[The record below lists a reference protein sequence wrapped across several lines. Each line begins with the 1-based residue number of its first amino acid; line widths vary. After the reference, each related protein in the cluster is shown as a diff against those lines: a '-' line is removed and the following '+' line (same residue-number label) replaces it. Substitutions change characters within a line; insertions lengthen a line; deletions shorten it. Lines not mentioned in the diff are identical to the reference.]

1 MESWKSEVIRNGSVS
16 YSCVPSWFYSLVKSS
31 CITMIADWRKNW
43 PEGLQRYVFF
53 IRCDWLLSPLLNA
66 KISVCRLW
74 MAVQSLLMA
83 IQSLLM
89 YIQRLQTEIS
99 DGLFGKDCSLLW
111 WSHLAAFVKRRRFFG
126 KLTAFLWQTLC
137 ASLAMSLRFLGKVT
151 ALLGGVKQVAGFL
164 WWELL
169 GKCSAV
175 RGEAWQSFFASRMLV
190 GRSGKLLA
198 GGSFRIGAVC
208 VTSKKGNLMPRK
220 IQMKRFGNWRWNA
233 PKIANGLV

>member
-126 KLTAFLWQTLC
+126 KLSALRWRCHC
-137 ASLAMSLRFLGKVT
+137 ASLARSLRFWGEWSK
-151 ALLGGVKQVAGFL
+151 LLVSCDGNCWGNVLLWGVKLGSLSLPVGCWSVA
-164 WWELL
+164 
-169 GKCSAV
+169 
-175 RGEAWQSFFASRMLV
+175 RGNC
-190 GRSGKLLA
+190 LLA
-198 GGSFRIGAVC
+198 VPSVLAQC
-208 VTSKKGNLMPRK
+208 
-220 IQMKRFGNWRWNA
+220 A
-233 PKIANGLV
+233 

>member
-111 WSHLAAFVKRRRFFG
+111 WSHLAAFVKWRCFFG
-126 KLTAFLWQTLC
+126 KLTALRWRCHC
-137 ASLAMSLRFLGKVT
+137 ASGGSGASCWFLVMGI
-151 ALLGGVKQVAGFL
+151 AGEMFCLWGVKFGSPSSPVGC
-164 WWELL
+164 W
-169 GKCSAV
+169 SV
-175 RGEAWQSFFASRMLV
+175 TRGNC
-190 GRSGKLLA
+190 LLA
-198 GGSFRIGAVC
+198 VPSVLAQC
-208 VTSKKGNLMPRK
+208 
-220 IQMKRFGNWRWNA
+220 A
-233 PKIANGLV
+233 